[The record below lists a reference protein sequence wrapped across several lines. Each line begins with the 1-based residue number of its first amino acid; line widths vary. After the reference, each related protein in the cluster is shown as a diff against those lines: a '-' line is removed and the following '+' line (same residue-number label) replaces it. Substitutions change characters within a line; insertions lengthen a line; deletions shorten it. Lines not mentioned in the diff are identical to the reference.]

1 MKALTVLYDAGC
13 PICRAA
19 RRWLAGRPQLVPLDF
34 VPAGSAAARLR
45 FPGLDHD
52 ATLRD
57 ITVVADTGEVY
68 VGDAAW
74 LACLWA
80 LESHRDLA
88 YRLRQPHLLPLARGV
103 VKAAS
108 SVRAAVRDDQP
119 SADGYGEGDDRAEC
133 VDDRVRAKR
142 GPANCG

>member
-1 MKALTVLYDAGC
+1 MTSLTVLYDAGC

-19 RRWLAGRPQLVPLDF
+19 RRWLAGRPQLVPLEF
-34 VPAGSAAARLR
+34 VPAGSEQARRR
-45 FPGLDHD
+45 FPGLDHA

-68 VGDAAW
+68 VGDGAW

-88 YRLRQPHLLPLARGV
+88 YRLGQPHLLPLARQV
-103 VKAAS
+103 VAAA
-108 SVRAAVRDDQP
+108 AAVRGATGA
-119 SADGYGEGDDRAEC
+119 SNGYGEGDDRTS
-133 VDDRVRAKR
+133 D
-142 GPANCG
+142 GPAGERRG